1 MDAETRRRAED
12 SNVEK
17 VTGRTAG
24 NGLPKGRPFFCSDNG
39 DGSDCH
45 TFQRNEKTCRENR
58 PHCTG

>member
-24 NGLPKGRPFFCSDNG
+24 NGLPKGRPFFC
-39 DGSDCH
+39 
-45 TFQRNEKTCRENR
+45 
-58 PHCTG
+58 TGLIQYTAWHE